1 MYEWVRGC
9 ATVVA
14 VSCWRIKWL
23 FTENGGQAERLR
35 GLRDVVDGERRGC
48 RKKEGKKKKEK
59 EMGMPL
65 INTSMAANRLST
77 DQTARD
83 DVVVVLLLSL
93 LSLL

>member
-59 EMGMPL
+59 EMGMSL
-65 INTSMAANRLST
+65 IKYIDGRQPPIYGS
-77 DQTARD
+77 DGEG
-83 DVVVVLLLSL
+83 
-93 LSLL
+93 